1 MVVKMIS
8 LRLFLMILVGVLC
21 GLTTGVIGASGVMLV
36 VSFLHLL
43 LGFSMYAALGV
54 SLGVDLIL
62 AATTTSIY
70 YRHGNVDLGKGVWM
84 LLSALIG
91 VQLGSRIAIQTP
103 EARLQFIFAVFLF
116 ISGGFLI
123 KGGFNKVNTLKNSFL
138 ERYGIPPINQWQK
151 TYQIVISI
159 VVGFIIGILC
169 GFQGAG
175 GGLMFLTAL
184 VIIFDFS
191 IHKAVGTST
200 LMMMTTAGSG
210 FVTFAFLGFVNW
222 QTILILSISAVFT
235 NLVSANKCN
244 QLPEDKL
251 KRIGGIIFLLIAIL
265 MFLTNFY

>member
-1 MVVKMIS
+1 
-8 LRLFLMILVGVLC
+8 MILVGILC
-21 GLTTGVIGASGVMLV
+21 GLTTGIIGASGVMLV
-36 VSFLHLL
+36 VSLLHLL

-62 AATTTSIY
+62 AATTTFIY
-70 YRHGNVDLGKGVWM
+70 YKHGNVDLGRGVWM
-84 LLSALIG
+84 LISALIG
-91 VQLGSRIAIQTP
+91 VQLGSRIAVQTP
-103 EARLQFIFAVFLF
+103 ETHLQFIFAVFLF
-116 ISGGFLI
+116 ISGSFLI
-123 KGGFNKVNTLKNSFL
+123 KGGFNKVNTLKNSLL
-138 ERYGIPPINQWQK
+138 ERYSIPPVNQWQE

-210 FVTFAFLGFVNW
+210 FVAFSSLGFVNW
-222 QTILILSISAVFT
+222 QTILILSSSAVVA
-235 NLVSANKCN
+235 NLISANKCN
-244 QLPEDKL
+244 QLPENKL
-251 KRIGGIIFLLIAIL
+251 KRIGGIIFILIGIL
-265 MFLTNFY
+265 MFVTNVY